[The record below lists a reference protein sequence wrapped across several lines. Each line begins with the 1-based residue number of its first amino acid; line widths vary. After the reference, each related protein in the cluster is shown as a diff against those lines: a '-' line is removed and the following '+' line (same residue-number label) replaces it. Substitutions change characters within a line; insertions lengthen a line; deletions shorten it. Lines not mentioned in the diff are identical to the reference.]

1 MTGSAVF
8 DDRKRNDSLPTKR
21 LYRPPSLTTFGRIHC
36 LTQGTGPV
44 NGDGGQGMMLPSMS
58 DPVLKERVVRVGV
71 HPLGIGL
78 YLFDYKPQ
86 YREAFGYGRQFGV
99 MADEVESV
107 MPEAVSLDLS
117 GYQMV
122 NYAMLGMTRT
132 SR

>member
-1 MTGSAVF
+1 
-8 DDRKRNDSLPTKR
+8 
-21 LYRPPSLTTFGRIHC
+21 
-36 LTQGTGPV
+36 
-44 NGDGGQGMMLPSMS
+44 
-58 DPVLKERVVRVGV
+58 V